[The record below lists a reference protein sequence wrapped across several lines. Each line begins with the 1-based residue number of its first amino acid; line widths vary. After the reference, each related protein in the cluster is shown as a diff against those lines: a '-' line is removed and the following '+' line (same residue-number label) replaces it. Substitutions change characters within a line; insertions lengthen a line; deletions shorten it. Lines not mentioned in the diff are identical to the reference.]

1 MKQVLNVLLLLSV
14 IVFFSCGKGDKKS
27 DPTTQKDTK
36 TTVTSAD
43 FFKAVKDGAAPKV
56 KEYLEKDKS
65 LVNAVDS
72 SSGINETALGIATF
86 AGNKEITEMLI
97 KNGANVN
104 FQDAFGIAPIH
115 GASRTNKLDVIKIL
129 LDNKA
134 DINLPTTTGKETPL
148 HYAARF
154 NNPDVVKFLLE
165 KGAVKDAKD
174 ASGNTP
180 LDAAKKENADKVI
193 PLLK

>member
-1 MKQVLNVLLLLSV
+1 MKKVLTLVLFTSLIL
-14 IVFFSCGKGDKKS
+14 FFSCGKGDKKS
-27 DPTTQKDTK
+27 EPTSQKDMK
-36 TTVTSAD
+36 TAVSKAD
-43 FFKAVKDGAAPKV
+43 FFKAVKDGTTAKV
-56 KEYLEKDKS
+56 KEYIELDKS
-65 LVNAVDS
+65 LVNAIDS

-86 AGNKEITEMLI
+86 AGNKELTELLI

-104 FQDAFGIAPIH
+104 FQDAFGVAPIH
-115 GASRTNKLDVIKIL
+115 GAARTNRLDVIKIL

-154 NNPDVVKFLLE
+154 NNPDVVKLLLDN
-165 KGAVKDAKD
+165 GASKDSKD
-174 ASGNTP
+174 ASGITP
-180 LDAAKKENADKVI
+180 YEAAKKENAEKVL